1 MQLSFLNIFISE
13 RRVLGVGL
21 SLGGAL
27 YPVITGSQA
36 GLSREERPN
45 QVPPYRYLP
54 ARSDWICVRS
64 TKHHRVGTKT
74 CASRGGKKH
83 LLKNCTLPL
92 FCCPRMTA

>member
-1 MQLSFLNIFISE
+1 MQLSYLNIFISE

-36 GLSREERPN
+36 GPSREERPN

-74 CASRGGKKH
+74 CASRGEKKTLAKKLH
-83 LLKNCTLPL
+83 LAIVLL
-92 FCCPRMTA
+92 TANDY